1 MRILFLDFDG
11 VLNPINPHVPIRRSP
26 NWAKTKHP
34 GYDWIHA
41 KQANILAELFEKVHD
56 LFIVVS
62 SAWRS
67 TFTLPELQKILED
80 ENPIFAGKV
89 IDTTQFLWGIRG
101 DEIARWLESCDE
113 EFTHYAI
120 VDDINDM
127 MPHQQHLFVQTN
139 HRLGITKQDTDKLYE
154 ILTR

>member
-1 MRILFLDFDG
+1 MKILFLDFDG
-11 VLNPINPHVPIRRSP
+11 VLNAQDPAIPLKRPP
-26 NWAKTKHP
+26 AWAKALQ
-34 GYDWIHA
+34 GLYDWIHS
-41 KQANILAELFEKVHD
+41 KQVNILAESFEKVPD
-56 LFIVVS
+56 LSIVVT

-67 TFTLPELQKILED
+67 TYTLLELQRILED

-89 IDTTQFLWGIRG
+89 IDTTMFGWGIRG
-101 DEIARWLESCDE
+101 EEIDRWLRTCNE
-113 EFTHYAI
+113 EFTHYAN

-127 MPHQQHLFVQTN
+127 LPHQQHLFVQTN